1 VTRSDSI
8 YTTLFFSN
16 AMVVI
21 ANKVAL
27 VTGASRGIGKEF
39 CKQLKA
45 KNNVVIAG
53 CRDPSDMQD
62 GLADDVFKL
71 DVSDQASID
80 HFAAEVAAKYP
91 HLDLVINN
99 AGVYGAR
106 VGFGDMDAETM
117 LHVFNTNAVGPLMI
131 TQALYAKNIIGGKS
145 GTTLAHITSKMGS
158 VDDNGSGSSY
168 AYRASKSALNII
180 SKSLSID
187 LAPDNINSTLLH
199 PGWVITDMVNNRGL
213 ITTTQSVTGMLH
225 VLESKSESELRG
237 AWHAFD
243 GKVIP
248 W

>member
-1 VTRSDSI
+1 
-8 YTTLFFSN
+8 
-16 AMVVI
+16 MVAI
-21 ANKVAL
+21 ANKVTL

-39 CKQLKA
+39 CRQLKA

-53 CRDPSDMQD
+53 CRDPSGMQE

-71 DVSDQASID
+71 DVSDQASIQQ
-80 HFAAEVAAKYP
+80 FAAEVASKYQ

-99 AGVYGAR
+99 AGIYGSR
-106 VGFGDMDAETM
+106 VGFGEMTAETM
-117 LHVFNTNAVGPLMI
+117 LDVFRTNAVGPLML
-131 TQALYAKNIIGGKS
+131 TQALHAESLLGGES
-145 GTTLAHITSKMGS
+145 ETLLAHITSKMGS
-158 VDDNGSGSSY
+158 VDDNGSGGSY

-187 LAPDNINSTLLH
+187 LEGDNVNSTLLH
-199 PGWVITDMVNNRGL
+199 PGWVITDMVDMRGL
-213 ITTTQSVTGMLH
+213 ITTTQSVEGMLG
-225 VLESKSESELRG
+225 VLEAKSPAELRG

>member
-1 VTRSDSI
+1 
-8 YTTLFFSN
+8 
-16 AMVVI
+16 MVAI
-21 ANKVAL
+21 ANKVTL

-39 CKQLKA
+39 CRQLKA

-53 CRDPSDMQD
+53 CRDPSDMQE

-71 DVSDQASID
+71 DVSDQASIQQ
-80 HFAAEVAAKYP
+80 FAAEVASKYQ

-99 AGVYGAR
+99 AGIYGSR
-106 VGFGDMDAETM
+106 VGFGEMTAETM
-117 LHVFNTNAVGPLMI
+117 LDVFRTNAVGPLML
-131 TQALYAKNIIGGKS
+131 TQALHAESLLGGES
-145 GTTLAHITSKMGS
+145 ETLLAHITSKMGS
-158 VDDNGSGSSY
+158 VDDNGSGGSY

-187 LAPDNINSTLLH
+187 LEGDNVNSTLLH
-199 PGWVITDMVNNRGL
+199 PGWVITDMVDMRGL
-213 ITTTQSVTGMLH
+213 ITTTQSVEGMLG
-225 VLESKSESELRG
+225 VLEAKSPAELRG